1 MKSAILGFDSRLG
14 GQGNDGTSSRDR
26 TIGATLAPHAQYAAM
41 LDMHGF
47 YGRSRGFRFKI

>member
-1 MKSAILGFDSRLG
+1 MKSAILGFDSQFG